1 MSDLRGL
8 QRAFQRHVYRP
19 GRAMRREVVSTAR
32 AGAARRLSVY
42 VHAYGS
48 RLVEALG
55 NDYEALKAVLGESAF
70 ERAILEFVAAH
81 PSRHPNL
88 RWYGGEL
95 AAFLARSPRTRAR
108 PLLAE
113 LAAFEWALGLA
124 FDAADSPVM
133 TVEEVGRTP
142 AHDWPAMRFGLHP
155 SVRRLALRSNAPAV
169 WRAARDGK
177 RIPRATLRRAPAPWL
192 VWRKGLTPFYRVLP
206 KDEAWALAAVAR
218 GRDFAAICAGLRR
231 FAGETRAAQRG
242 AQLLKTWLRDGV
254 VAKGDLVGRVGIE
267 PTTPRV

>member
-1 MSDLRGL
+1 MSELRGL

-19 GRAMRREVVSTAR
+19 GRAMERAVVSTPR

-42 VHAYGS
+42 VHAYGA
-48 RLVEALG
+48 RLAEALG
-55 NDYEALKAVLGESAF
+55 NDYEALRAVLGEKAF
-70 ERAILEFVAAH
+70 EKIILEFVAAE

-124 FDAADSPVM
+124 FDAAGAPVR
-133 TVEEVGRTP
+133 TIAEVGATP
-142 AHDWPAMRFGLHP
+142 AEAWPAMRFRLHP
-155 SVRRLALRSNAPAV
+155 SVQRLALRSNAPAV

-177 RIPRATLRRAPAPWL
+177 RLPHASLKRSPAAWL
-192 VWRKGLTPFYRVLP
+192 VWRKGLMPRYRRLP
-206 KDEAWALAAVAR
+206 GDEAWALDAASR
-218 GRDFAAICAGLRR
+218 GRNFGAICAGLARV
-231 FAGETRAAQRG
+231 AGAEGAAQRG
-242 AQLLKTWLRDGV
+242 AQLLKTWLRDGLI
-254 VAKGDLVGRVGIE
+254 AKGAVVGRVGIE